1 MKFQELKHRF
11 NKKYAVRII
20 AGVLTIALVG
30 TGSAVY
36 SVSIAKAE
44 NEKDHSVETVSQA
57 GEESLLSTLLSGVT
71 VDKKEIAKEETVY
84 LITDANG
91 SVTKTIVSD
100 RLSNPNGKD
109 TLEDKSNL
117 KDIENVKGDEDYTES
132 NGKLTWNAGGK
143 EICYQGTTEKSVPV
157 TTAVSYYLDGKK
169 ITPDELAGK
178 SGKVT
183 IRFDYTNNTEYT
195 AKVDGKNVKTKVP
208 FAALSALMLSDN
220 FTNVEVTNGQIKTS
234 DGRSVVVGYA
244 LPGMTE
250 ALGVE
255 EGQLPEY
262 FEVTADVEKFEL
274 KTAMTIV
281 LNAANYA
288 STSGVDLSK
297 VEALIEKLTD
307 ATDQLSD
314 GSNELASGLDTLS
327 SSLSEFVTGMQ
338 TLNNGKNALAAG
350 VNQLHTS
357 AQSLNEATGSLE
369 AALKATITEGEKA
382 RYAALAKASVDSTF
396 ANGLKDDTVHKV
408 YLSLRYNEDQTD
420 SAIYTTL
427 YAGALKSTVDAQY
440 QQKVKEVLKQ
450 ALESAGVP
458 AQTVDAMTVEDM
470 VTSIETA
477 KPEYTNY
484 SEAQLAEALYAAADA
499 QVPSSSTGLTLHQ
512 AVEAGVM
519 AQGGEQI
526 KAVVE
531 ERIRQIATGIVEK
544 AVIPGAETA
553 AAGALIQGIEQTK
566 ANILAQITTVQDNGY
581 SFVTGMAAL
590 AAGTTQLSASVPS
603 LTEGITRLTDASLL
617 IQDGAN
623 KLDEGSHQLAD
634 GIKQFSEEGIEKL
647 VNTYNGDIKELAGKV
662 QAALDAGESYQVFTD
677 LANGANGSVKFIYKL
692 GSITVK

>member
-100 RLSNPNGKD
+100 RLSNPDGKD

-117 KDIENVKGDEDYTES
+117 KDIENVKGDEDYSES

-143 EICYQGTTEKSVPV
+143 EICYQGTSEQSVPV
-157 TTAVSYYLDGKK
+157 TTAVTYYLDGKK
-169 ITPDELAGK
+169 ITPEELAGK
-178 SGKVT
+178 SGKVK

-208 FAALSALMLSDN
+208 FAALSALVLSDN

-244 LPGMTE
+244 IPGMTE

-288 STSGVDLSK
+288 STSGVDLTK

-314 GSNELASGLDTLS
+314 GSTELASGLDTLS

-357 AQSLNEATGSLE
+357 AQSLNAATGSLE

-396 ANGLKDDTVHKV
+396 AEGLKDDTIQKV
-408 YLSLRYNEDQTD
+408 YASLRYNEDQTD
-420 SAIYTTL
+420 SAVYTTL
-427 YAGALKSTVDAQY
+427 YAGALKSAVDMQY
-440 QQKVKEVLKQ
+440 QQKVKDVLKQ
-450 ALESAGVP
+450 ALLNARVP
-458 AQTVDAMTVEDM
+458 EQTVAAMTVDQM
-470 VTSIETA
+470 VASIKTA
-477 KPEYTNY
+477 QPIYTNY
-484 SEAQLAEALYAAADA
+484 SAAQIAETLYAAADA
-499 QVPSSSTGLTLHQ
+499 QATSSTGLTLHQ

-519 AQGGEQI
+519 AQGGEQL
-526 KAVVE
+526 KAGVE
-531 ERIRQIATGIVEK
+531 ASIRQIATGIVEK

-623 KLDEGSHQLAD
+623 KLNAGSHQLAD

-677 LANGANGSVKFIYKL
+677 LADGANGSVKFIYKL
-692 GSITVK
+692 GSVTVK